1 MLPNKYST
9 MRCKEN
15 NILMMYTVEKCMK
28 HIQGQYTQKLPSKI
42 PNPSENPNA
51 EIPPPTENSP
61 TKSRMPVTNYV
72 SHKQA
77 KPHRKLTEHKSEI
90 RIRNPHPSLT
100 LH

>member
-1 MLPNKYST
+1 MHETNPGAV
-9 MRCKEN
+9 
-15 NILMMYTVEKCMK
+15 YT
-28 HIQGQYTQKLPSKI
+28 KLPSKI

-51 EIPPPTENSP
+51 EIPPPTENTP
-61 TKSRMPVTNYV
+61 MKSRMPVTNYV

-90 RIRNPHPSLT
+90 RIRNPQPSLT